1 MKKILLILAL
11 ILLQQTTSGQC
22 TVNVTNFGNNTVSG
36 YQINGSVGLT
46 LNTNNTITLNLGSN
60 FSTASGPDVRAYLVK
75 SNGASNA
82 TLAQT
87 RISNLESIEFDIV
100 ACSGCSPSISPNGQK
115 SFTVAIPNGVTI
127 SEYDKVFFYCLQFNA
142 FWDVGSFIPFTTAN
156 CSVLSVIDEVFFKS
170 FNIVPN
176 PAQKQ
181 IEIKSASSEPTLVTI
196 YNTLGK
202 MVYKLN
208 TATNKNIDISGLK
221 SGLYI
226 LLASTKKG
234 DISKKLVIN

>member
-1 MKKILLILAL
+1 M
-11 ILLQQTTSGQC
+11 
-22 TVNVTNFGNNTVSG
+22 
-36 YQINGSVGLT
+36 
-46 LNTNNTITLNLGSN
+46 
-60 FSTASGPDVRAYLVK
+60 
-75 SNGASNA
+75 GA
-82 TLAQT
+82 
-87 RISNLESIEFDIV
+87 
-100 ACSGCSPSISPNGQK
+100 
-115 SFTVAIPNGVTI
+115 GV
-127 SEYDKVFFYCLQFNA
+127 FL
-142 FWDVGSFIPFTTAN
+142 
-156 CSVLSVIDEVFFKS
+156 KS